1 MNSKCT
7 NTLDIYGL
15 NAELINFFNNNRV
28 KPIKS
33 KKLLNQNILT
43 FQKAIEVDPSD
54 YKKTKEL
61 WGTKFDAEIID
72 WEEDLE
78 NENLEQMYYKFK
90 TFRNPPFK
98 WLEFVAKKYAEL
110 EFRLN
115 YENEDDGYIGEIC
128 YSGGELCN
136 SMLMKYE
143 EQAWNLLKDDLVNEI
158 GLYYKKEGKS
168 QIIIEQLKDKK
179 GNHYQ
184 KIKKII
190 EDYDNLAKYI
200 IHRVM
205 DEFISN
211 QI

>member
-1 MNSKCT
+1 MTSKCT

-15 NAELINFFNNNRV
+15 NADLIKFFNNNRV
-28 KPIKS
+28 IPTKS
-33 KKLLNQNILT
+33 KKLVNQNILT
-43 FQKAIEVDPSD
+43 FQKAIQVNPED
-54 YKKTKEL
+54 YKTTKQL
-61 WGTKFDAEIID
+61 WGTKFDAELID
-72 WEEDLE
+72 WEDDLE
-78 NENLEQMYYKFK
+78 NERLEQMFYKFK
-90 TFRNPPFK
+90 TFRNPPYK
-98 WLEFVAKKYAEL
+98 WLEFVAKEYSEL

-115 YENEDDGYIGEIC
+115 YENEDDGYIGEIV
-128 YSGGELCN
+128 YSGGDLCN

-143 EQAWNLLKDDLVNEI
+143 EQAWNLLKDDLVGEI
-158 GLYYKKEGKS
+158 ELYYKRESKNP
-168 QIIIEQLKDKK
+168 QIVEQLKEKK

-205 DEFISN
+205 DEFIFN